1 MSSPGRSCQLSRF
14 CRTVRFELRRPNPDI
29 PEHCRVSEPD
39 AGHGVGFVSVR
50 EAKVSEYQG
59 IFCEEAEAALWWS
72 RASSRFVNTVSPT
85 REMGSG
91 DELKTKAQSK
101 ISTAK
106 TTKREDKA
114 SSTARQSTNSSIK
127 MQNRF
132 CLLTD
137 KDSWDLLY
145 SWAEYA
151 TVYSIRA
158 FVFTSC
164 INNQS
169 CNLFFFKQWEWI
181 FDKP

>member
-1 MSSPGRSCQLSRF
+1 MKDHMI
-14 CRTVRFELRRPNPDI
+14 T
-29 PEHCRVSEPD
+29 
-39 AGHGVGFVSVR
+39 
-50 EAKVSEYQG
+50 YQHHEFG
-59 IFCEEAEAALWWS
+59 
-72 RASSRFVNTVSPT
+72 VNTVSPT

-137 KDSWDLLY
+137 KDS
-145 SWAEYA
+145 
-151 TVYSIRA
+151 
-158 FVFTSC
+158 
-164 INNQS
+164 
-169 CNLFFFKQWEWI
+169 
-181 FDKP
+181 